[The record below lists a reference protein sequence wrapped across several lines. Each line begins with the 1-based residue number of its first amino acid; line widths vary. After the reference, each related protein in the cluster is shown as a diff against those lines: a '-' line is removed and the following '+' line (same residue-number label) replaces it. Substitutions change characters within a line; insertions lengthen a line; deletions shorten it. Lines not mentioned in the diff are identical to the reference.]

1 MKKVSKKLLLA
12 ISLTMTGMA
21 AAMAQQPGN
30 GGDNVWS
37 LEEAVNYAKSKN
49 LQVLQIQTNNSLNK
63 ADLNQRKFERLPSI
77 NGGGSYNYNTGSFQ
91 DPVSFTLVTQDA
103 QTSNLQLNA
112 SLPLFMGFQQT
123 NLIKQTQL
131 ELQASELDV
140 LSAQND
146 ITIQIVTS
154 YLNILFADEL
164 IKISELTRNLTQ
176 QQLDRTRILFKAGS
190 VAENSVLD
198 LESQLAADDLEL
210 INAQNQRDISR
221 LSLMQLLNLPSS
233 QEFQIEV
240 PEIPEPDQNPVLV
253 SGEQVFDVAAQT
265 LPAIQAA
272 DLRVLSA
279 SKALDVAR
287 GGYYPRL
294 SLSAGIFSR
303 YSSTSEFL
311 LGRET
316 INEGLQRRELGYS
329 DPGGTQ
335 QVVIYVPNV
344 YELPLYGNYPFF
356 DQLKDN
362 INKQVGVSLQ
372 VPIFN
377 GLQARS
383 NVQRAKL
390 QQQNAKINA
399 DIARNNLR
407 QTIEQAYVDAVAA
420 QRRYIAASEQLRA
433 AEKNYGNAQLR
444 LNSGVINTVDFNI
457 VANTFRS
464 AQSNLVQAKYEYTF
478 KLKVL
483 DFYQGK
489 DISL

>member
-1 MKKVSKKLLLA
+1 MKKISKKVLLA
-12 ISLTMTGMA
+12 IGLSLSGIGTA
-21 AAMAQQPGN
+21 LAQQPGS
-30 GGDNVWS
+30 GSDNVWT
-37 LEEAVNYAKSKN
+37 LEKAVNYAKANN
-49 LQVLQIQTNNSLNK
+49 LQVQQIKANNGLNR
-63 ADLNQRKFERLPSI
+63 ADLTQRKYERLPSI
-77 NGGGSYNYNTGSFQ
+77 NAGGSFNYNTGSFQ
-91 DPVSFTLVTQDA
+91 DPVTFSLVTQDA
-103 QTSNLQLNA
+103 QTSNLQLSA

-131 ELQASELDV
+131 ELDASDQDV

-164 IKISELTRNLTQ
+164 IKISAQTRNLTQ

-198 LESQLAADDLEL
+198 LESQLAADELEL
-210 INAQNQRDISR
+210 INAQNQKDISR
-221 LSLMQLLNLPSS
+221 LSLMQLLNLPTS
-233 QEFQIEV
+233 QEFRIEV
-240 PEIPEPDQNPVLV
+240 PQIPDPDQNPVLV

-265 LPAIQAA
+265 LPAIKAA

-279 SKALDVAR
+279 ARALDVAR

-294 SLSAGIFSR
+294 SLSAGMFSR

-316 INEGLQRRELGYS
+316 VNEGLQRRELGFY
-329 DPGGTQ
+329 DEAGTQ
-335 QVVIYVPNV
+335 QVVIYVPNI
-344 YELPLYGNYPFF
+344 YEVPTYGDYPFF

-362 INKQVGVSLQ
+362 INKQIGVSLQ

-377 GLQARS
+377 GLQARA

-420 QRRYIAASEQLRA
+420 QRRYIAAAEQLRA
-433 AEKNYGNAQLR
+433 ADKNYGNAQLR

-457 VANTFRS
+457 VANTFRT